1 MSKQFKIDIYADGA
15 DFNEMRQVFQYGFV
29 DGFTT
34 NPSLMKKAGVNNYLS
49 FAQKVVAE
57 FPAIPISFEVFSNDF
72 LNMEKEAKIISALG
86 ENVFVKIPV
95 LTVQNQSTKPLIA
108 PLSRQGIAIN
118 VTAVTTIEQ
127 VQAAI
132 SAFSKGSSNII
143 SIFVGRLAD
152 TGINPKNFVKESAQ
166 LCQKCPEA
174 KLLWASTRE
183 VQNVYEAAA
192 NNVDIITVPPN
203 ILSKLRQVGETAEQV
218 SLDTVQGFAADIKQ
232 LGFSILD

>member
-72 LNMEKEAKIISALG
+72 LNMEKEAKIISDLG
-86 ENVFVKIPV
+86 ENVFVKIPII
-95 LTVQNQSTKPLIA
+95 TINNQSTKPLIA
-108 PLSRQGIAIN
+108 QLSRQGIAIN

-132 SAFSKGSSNII
+132 SDFAKG
-143 SIFVGRLAD
+143 
-152 TGINPKNFVKESAQ
+152 
-166 LCQKCPEA
+166 
-174 KLLWASTRE
+174 
-183 VQNVYEAAA
+183 
-192 NNVDIITVPPN
+192 
-203 ILSKLRQVGETAEQV
+203 
-218 SLDTVQGFAADIKQ
+218 
-232 LGFSILD
+232 